1 MPDKSIVDQLS
12 RLRSEFEEELHR
24 SLLFWIRRM
33 QDPVNNGFY
42 GRIDG
47 CNKLHP
53 QADKAVILNTRI
65 LWTFS
70 HIANFYPDQGYQE
83 MAERAYNYLL
93 QHFDDVDNG
102 GVFWMVD
109 QKGKPVNK
117 RKQIYAQAF
126 AIYAFSEYYALT
138 RDEESLKKAI
148 DIFQL
153 IEKHSFDKD
162 QNGYLEAFTESWE
175 EIDDLRLSEKDAN
188 EKKTMNTHLHV
199 LEAYTNLYRVWPNV
213 ILKKQLNNLIELFL
227 TQFVQD
233 KAHFGL
239 FFNEN
244 WQLKSSE
251 ISYGHDIEGSWLL
264 CEAAEVLDDNNLIE
278 KCRANALSMVAAVL
292 AKGVDHDGAIL
303 NEADEHGITDSD
315 KHWWPQAEAL
325 VGFMNAFQINRE
337 QKYINALEANW
348 TFIKNHLLDYENGEW
363 HWKVDKSGKIQPTED
378 KAGPWKCPYHN
389 SRAMMELIRRI
400 YTFIEC

>member
-1 MPDKSIVDQLS
+1 MPDKSKVDQLS
-12 RLRSEFEEELHR
+12 KLRSEFEEELHR

-70 HIANFYPDQGYQE
+70 HIANFYPDHGYQE
-83 MAERAYNYLL
+83 MAERAYSYLL

-117 RKQIYAQAF
+117 RKQIYAQTF

-153 IEKHSFDKD
+153 IEKHSFDQD

-199 LEAYTNLYRVWPNV
+199 LEAYTNLYRVWPNE
-213 ILKKQLNNLIELFL
+213 ILKKQLNNLTELFL
-227 TQFVQD
+227 AQFVQD
-233 KAHFGL
+233 NAHFGL

-264 CEAAEVLDDNNLIE
+264 CEAAEVLDYNNLIE
-278 KCRANALSMVAAVL
+278 KCRANALSMVEAVL
-292 AKGVDHDGAIL
+292 VKGVDHDGAIL

-337 QKYINALEANW
+337 QKYINALVANW
-348 TFIKNHLLDYENGEW
+348 TFIKKHLLDYENGEW
-363 HWKVDKSGKIQPTED
+363 HWKVDKSGKIQLDED

-400 YTFIEC
+400 DTLIEC